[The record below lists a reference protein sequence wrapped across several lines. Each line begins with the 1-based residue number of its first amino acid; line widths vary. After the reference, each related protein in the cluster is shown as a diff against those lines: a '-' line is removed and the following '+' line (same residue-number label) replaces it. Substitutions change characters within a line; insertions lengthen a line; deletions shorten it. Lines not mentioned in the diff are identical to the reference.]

1 MNIQKEMGV
10 HHILEDYFEKVLNEY
25 YASKN
30 HLQMKESVGK
40 LNNKQKLKFLHELYT
55 CIRNNDN
62 FAVFNEIYIQL
73 L

>member
-30 HLQMKESVGK
+30 YLQMKQSISK
-40 LNNKQKLKFLHELYT
+40 LNNKQKLKFILELYKGVKS
-55 CIRNNDN
+55 NDN